1 MTNLRSRFSQKIQAN
16 LSLWLVLFVIFLDHV
31 GIGLVY
37 PMFSSMMFAPESPF
51 VTAETSAMMKGSFLG
66 IMLAAMPLAAF
77 FSGPILGALSDQ
89 KGRRPLFL
97 FCLSLGVAGYACSII
112 GVVAKSLLILILSRI
127 IVGLAD
133 GSMGV
138 VSAAIADLSA
148 DEPTKAKN
156 FGLYGMV
163 SGTGFALGPLLGGVF
178 SSFGFSIP
186 FLAAGLATLV
196 NLFLIWLFFQETHK
210 VRKSAPIRLADG
222 IRNLKRAF
230 QIQNLRVL
238 FLMCI
243 FFCLGWSFFYE
254 FLPVI
259 WIDSYGFDST
269 HVGFFFAF
277 GSICYALSSGMLIRP
292 IVNRFK
298 PGPVLFYS
306 LCALGSAILLL
317 LLHPSASW
325 IWVYLPIVNFLI
337 ALVYP
342 TYITMISDWAG
353 SDAQGEILG
362 ISGSLQALAFALSP
376 LAAGFLVGAD
386 TYMPMLVGGLST
398 LLAGIIGGLWL
409 TKRSH

>member
-1 MTNLRSRFSQKIQAN
+1 
-16 LSLWLVLFVIFLDHV
+16 
-31 GIGLVY
+31 
-37 PMFSSMMFAPESPF
+37 
-51 VTAETSAMMKGSFLG
+51 
-66 IMLAAMPLAAF
+66 
-77 FSGPILGALSDQ
+77 
-89 KGRRPLFL
+89 
-97 FCLSLGVAGYACSII
+97 
-112 GVVAKSLLILILSRI
+112 
-127 IVGLAD
+127 
-133 GSMGV
+133 
-138 VSAAIADLSA
+138 
-148 DEPTKAKN
+148 
-156 FGLYGMV
+156 
-163 SGTGFALGPLLGGVF
+163 
-178 SSFGFSIP
+178 
-186 FLAAGLATLV
+186 
-196 NLFLIWLFFQETHK
+196 LIWLFFQETHK

-269 HVGFFFAF
+269 QVGFFFAF

-353 SDAQGEILG
+353 PDAQGEILG

-386 TYMPMLVGGLST
+386 TYMPMFVGGLST